1 MEDLLAAHG
10 RLAQIIDYGL
20 IPSELTELYGFAA
33 DALDEPRITTL
44 LSDGTPCYAWPAEEQ
59 APWLAAA
66 ERGPLA
72 RAIARAT
79 GHPFR

>member
-10 RLAQIIDYGL
+10 RLAQVIDYGL

-33 DALDEPRITTL
+33 AALGEPRITTL
-44 LSDGTPCYAWPAEEQ
+44 LSDGRPCYAWPAEER
-59 APWLAAA
+59 APWLAGST
-66 ERGPLA
+66 RPLG